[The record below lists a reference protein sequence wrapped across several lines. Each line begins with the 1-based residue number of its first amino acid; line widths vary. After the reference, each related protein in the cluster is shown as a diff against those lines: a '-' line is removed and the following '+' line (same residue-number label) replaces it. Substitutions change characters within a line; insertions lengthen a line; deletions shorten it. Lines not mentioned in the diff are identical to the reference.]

1 MKKLF
6 FSLLALLYL
15 ASCGDKVVERVEKK
29 YPDGQP
35 HYVRY
40 YEITKERETCVREVE
55 YYENGVVKMEG
66 ALVDGHREGEWKA
79 YFPDGRPQ
87 SIGAFKDGLR
97 EGPSQVYYD
106 NGNLLMEGTYSKGKR
121 VGIWSEYNEMG
132 TKVREADYGQ

>member
-1 MKKLF
+1 MKNLF
-6 FSLLALLYL
+6 FLLLALLCL
-15 ASCGDKVVERVEKK
+15 ASCGNRVEERVEKT
-29 YPDGQP
+29 YPGGQP

-40 YEITKERETCVREVE
+40 YEKTKDGESCIREVE

-66 ALVDGHREGEWKA
+66 SLSDGHRDGEWKA

-97 EGPSQVYYD
+97 EGASQVYYD

-121 VGIWSEYNEMG
+121 VGVWCEYNEMG
-132 TKVREADYGQ
+132 IKIREADYGE